1 MPGVEVHA
9 NVIENILDKS
19 YLLRN
24 PELYLIELLLT
35 IILATVIFIL
45 SQKIKP
51 KYSLPVFILGFFV
64 IVITGFAFYNFR
76 AELIDISY
84 PIFIL
89 LVTFLT
95 GLYFRFIQENKFAL
109 ENLKKETKLLRERD

>member
-24 PELYLIELLLT
+24 PEIYLIELLLT

-45 SQKIKP
+45 SQK
-51 KYSLPVFILGFFV
+51 LDQN
-64 IVITGFAFYNFR
+64 IVY
-76 AELIDISY
+76 L
-84 PIFIL
+84 
-89 LVTFLT
+89 FL
-95 GLYFRFIQENKFAL
+95 F
-109 ENLKKETKLLRERD
+109 